1 MLRSCKKIINSLLLV
16 LATIPLAACSLGSD
30 IHFYSDQNWRVDG
43 ELKYYDTLSSV
54 NAQIIDL
61 ANQVLQA
68 NSLEPIEELPAEL
81 DEKPFVEA
89 LLREMVAHYGTKQID
104 AGWELLSD
112 DPVDGVVYSLYASGR
127 SWKSFEELIPGQIT
141 VEPSPDNKTLKLVME
156 FGQEN
161 VLASA
166 FIQESIRIYGREIIS
181 TNAPVVRNGYAQW
194 PNPDRIEIELVPETP
209 FARVWGQIPWTVV
222 IFVIGVLLVGGVGYW
237 LYRYYVYG

>member
-1 MLRSCKKIINSLLLV
+1 MCKKTKLYLLFICSFLLV
-16 LATIPLAACSLGSD
+16 SCSLDAD
-30 IHFYSDQNWRVDG
+30 IHFYSDQNWQVDA
-43 ELKYYDTLSSV
+43 EIKYYDTLSSV
-54 NAQIIDL
+54 NGQIIGL

-68 NSLEPIEELPAEL
+68 NNLEPIEELPAEL

-89 LLREMVAHYGTKQID
+89 LLREMVANYGTKQTD
-104 AGWELLSD
+104 AGWELDSD

-127 SWKSFEELIPGQIT
+127 SWKSFEELIPGSIT

-166 FIQESIRIYGREIIS
+166 FIQESIRIYGREII
-181 TNAPVVRNGYAQW
+181 TANAPVIRNGYAQW
-194 PNPDRIEIELVPETP
+194 PNPDRVEIELVPETS
-209 FARVWGQIPWTVV
+209 FARFWGQIPWTIV
-222 IFVIGVLLVGGVGYW
+222 ILVIGLLLVGGVGYW